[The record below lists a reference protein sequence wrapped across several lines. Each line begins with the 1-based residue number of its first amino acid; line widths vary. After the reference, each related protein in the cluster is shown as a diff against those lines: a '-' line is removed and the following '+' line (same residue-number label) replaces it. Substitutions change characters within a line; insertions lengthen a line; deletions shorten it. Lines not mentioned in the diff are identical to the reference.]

1 MGQDTQSHSTQFPWV
16 SSLFLSSFCALWLYG
31 GLMMREQ
38 RNPGRGKHWVET
50 GQTWGGKG
58 ERGGS
63 RERKEG

>member
-1 MGQDTQSHSTQFPWV
+1 
-16 SSLFLSSFCALWLYG
+16 
-31 GLMMREQ
+31 MMHEQ
-38 RNPGRGKHWVET
+38 RNPGRGKHWLET